1 MSKFKL
7 GETSKNVIDKKNAIT
22 KSILRKSEFIDKIMT
37 FKDIPST
44 LEIKKGTISQASV
57 HKWSDGELRIISY
70 SRNSAHAEHN
80 THAIITLIESIKSA
94 NTRLTNASNS
104 GQKTD
109 GNSTTRLSNNE
120 VNKLQKEND
129 ELKIALAEVYR
140 AYMQIIDSCREDKQI
155 DNAYR
160 KLLLSQAR
168 ILGKN
173 RLWGV
178 KDV

>member
-1 MSKFKL
+1 MSKFKR
-7 GETSKNVIDKKNAIT
+7 GETSKTVIDKKNAIT
-22 KSILRKSEFIDKIMT
+22 KSILRKAELINKVMT
-37 FKDIPST
+37 YNDIPSS
-44 LEIKKGTISQASV
+44 LEIKKGAISQTSV
-57 HKWSDGELRIISY
+57 HKWSDDELKIISY

-80 THAIITLIESIKSA
+80 THAIITLIESINNA
-94 NTRLTNASNS
+94 NTRLTNAPES
-104 GQKTD
+104 GQKND
-109 GNSTTRLSNNE
+109 GKSITRLSENE
-120 VNKLQKEND
+120 INKLQKEND

-140 AYMQIIDSCREDKQI
+140 AYMQLVDSCREDKQI

-178 KDV
+178 E